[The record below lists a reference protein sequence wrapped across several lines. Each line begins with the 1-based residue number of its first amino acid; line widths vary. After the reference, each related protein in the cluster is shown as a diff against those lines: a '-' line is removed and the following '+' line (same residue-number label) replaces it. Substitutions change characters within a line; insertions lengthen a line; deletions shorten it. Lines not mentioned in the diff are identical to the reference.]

1 MQEYQQQFNK
11 LKEKLSET
19 FSKEDIE
26 KIEKAFAIA
35 DEAHKEQRRR
45 SGEPY
50 IIHPLAVATILS
62 DMGMDTDSIC
72 AALLHDVVD
81 DTPTTAKEIRD
92 IFGED
97 VELLVEGVTKLGQI
111 PFASSKE
118 EEQSENI
125 RKMFLAMSRDIR
137 VIIIKLADRVHN
149 MRTLRF
155 MPEEKRRYKARETL
169 EIYAPLAHR
178 LGIRAF
184 KEELEDL
191 AISFLDPVAYEEI
204 SKTLSEQVESRQSFL
219 DNIKDEI
226 SERVKQEVPNVHI
239 AGRIKSVHGIYRKT
253 YMQNRTIDEIYDIY
267 AVRLIVDSVY
277 ECYFNSQ

>member
-1 MQEYQQQFNK
+1 MQEYQQQFIK

-72 AALLHDVVD
+72 AALLHDVVE

-149 MRTLRF
+149 MRTLKS
-155 MPEEKRRYKARETL
+155 MPEHKQ
-169 EIYAPLAHR
+169 
-178 LGIRAF
+178 RA
-184 KEELEDL
+184 
-191 AISFLDPVAYEEI
+191 
-204 SKTLSEQVESRQSFL
+204 
-219 DNIKDEI
+219 
-226 SERVKQEVPNVHI
+226 
-239 AGRIKSVHGIYRKT
+239 
-253 YMQNRTIDEIYDIY
+253 
-267 AVRLIVDSVY
+267 
-277 ECYFNSQ
+277 

>member
-1 MQEYQQQFNK
+1 MQEYQQQFIK

-62 DMGMDTDSIC
+62 DMGMDTDSLC
-72 AALLHDVVD
+72 AALLHDVVE

-111 PFASSKE
+111 PFAASKE

-125 RKMFLAMSRDIR
+125 RKMFLA
-137 VIIIKLADRVHN
+137 VI
-149 MRTLRF
+149 
-155 MPEEKRRYKARETL
+155 
-169 EIYAPLAHR
+169 
-178 LGIRAF
+178 
-184 KEELEDL
+184 
-191 AISFLDPVAYEEI
+191 
-204 SKTLSEQVESRQSFL
+204 
-219 DNIKDEI
+219 
-226 SERVKQEVPNVHI
+226 
-239 AGRIKSVHGIYRKT
+239 
-253 YMQNRTIDEIYDIY
+253 
-267 AVRLIVDSVY
+267 
-277 ECYFNSQ
+277 

>member
-1 MQEYQQQFNK
+1 MNDYQQQFNEMKAK
-11 LKEKLSET
+11 LQDIFTKQ
-19 FSKEDIE
+19 DIE
-26 KIEKAFAIA
+26 KIEKAFIIA

-50 IIHPLAVATILS
+50 IIHPLAVASILV
-62 DMGMDTDSIC
+62 DMGMDPDSIC
-72 AALLHDVVD
+72 AALLHDVVE
-81 DTPTTAKEIRD
+81 DTPTTAKEIRE

-111 PFASSKE
+111 PFAASKE

-149 MRTLRF
+149 MRTLKF
-155 MPEEKRRYKARETL
+155 MPEEKQRYKARETL
-169 EIYAPLAHR
+169 EIYAPIAHR

-204 SKTLSEQVESRQSFL
+204 GRTLSEQVESRQSFL
-219 DNIKDEI
+219 DNIKGEI
-226 SERVKQEVPNVHI
+226 LERVQKEVPNVHI

-253 YMQNRTIDEIYDIY
+253 YT
-267 AVRLIVDSVY
+267 VL
-277 ECYFNSQ
+277 

>member
-1 MQEYQQQFNK
+1 MQDYQQEFNA
-11 LKEKLSET
+11 LKEKLSESL
-19 FSKEDIE
+19 SKEDIE
-26 KIEKAFAIA
+26 KIEKAFIIA
-35 DEAHKEQRRR
+35 DEAHKEQKRR

-72 AALLHDVVD
+72 AALLHDVVE

-92 IFGED
+92 VFGED

-111 PFASSKE
+111 PFAASKE

-149 MRTLRF
+149 MRTLKF

-204 SKTLSEQVESRQSFL
+204 GRTLSEQVESRQSFL
-219 DNIKDEI
+219 DEIKD
-226 SERVKQEVPNVHI
+226 
-239 AGRIKSVHGIYRKT
+239 T
-253 YMQNRTIDEIYDIY
+253 IYDR
-267 AVRLIVDSVY
+267 VRHSLFCPQCEHWALPV
-277 ECYFNSQ
+277 